1 MKKINLFSPNTLLI
15 PNNYHDSHF
24 GNEQYKSLRNKFP
37 DMYQRG
43 NVGTS
48 KMPKQV
54 KVFAIKMGNPNLIL
68 GAQMIEGEN
77 QLL

>member
-15 PNNYHDSHF
+15 PNNYDSSHF
-24 GNEQYKSLRNKFP
+24 GKEQDKSLRNKFP

-43 NVGTS
+43 NVRTS

-54 KVFAIKMGNPNLIL
+54 KEFAIKMGNPKLIL
-68 GAQMIEGEN
+68 GTQMIEGEN

>member
-1 MKKINLFSPNTLLI
+1 MKKINLFSPNTVVI
-15 PNNYHDSHF
+15 NNNYHGSHF
-24 GNEQYKSLRNKFP
+24 GKEQDKSLKNKFP

-54 KVFAIKMGNPNLIL
+54 KVFAIMMGNPKLIL
-68 GAQMIEGEN
+68 GI
-77 QLL
+77 